1 MGHRLTRIYTRTG
14 DDGTT
19 GLAGGKRVPKRSAR
33 IAAIGDIDETSS
45 ALALVL
51 AEQDVT
57 PPLREILVRIQ
68 HELFEIGGS
77 LAMPDYPGVDAD
89 DVARL
94 ERDLDALNETLPP
107 LTEFVLPGGGRAAAA
122 C

>member
-68 HELFEIGGS
+68 HELFEIGGT
-77 LAMPDYPGVDAD
+77 LAVQYTSDGEPSRRGMNPPKQYTAAYKPPVAAVAPG
-89 DVARL
+89 
-94 ERDLDALNETLPP
+94 DLL
-107 LTEFVLPGGGRAAAA
+107 
-122 C
+122 